1 MNILFTWKNRQ
12 KLFYVDCVLSKKTS
26 NRYDTRITVQQENEY
41 GLSLFAF
48 EIKNILGQHEYKF
61 FQGSPDNQLLNDITE
76 VILEQFDI
84 IRVCHLN

>member
-1 MNILFTWKNRQ
+1 MNILFTWKYRQ
-12 KLFYVDCVLSKKTS
+12 ELLYVDCLLTKKTS
-26 NRYDTRITVQQENEY
+26 NQYDTRINVQQENEN

-48 EIKNILGQHEYKF
+48 EIKNILGKQEYKF
-61 FQGSPDNQLLNDITE
+61 FKGSPDNQLLTDLTE